1 MNHKSGYQRVVNT
14 EGKYFF
20 ASFEYIPVLDWGIVA
35 ELPVEEIYR
44 PYETFEKRFGP
55 FQVLQFYYF
64 LFTALYARQI
74 VNPIRKL
81 YELAGQVARG
91 NFNQKFRNEKLSGEI
106 GTLSKQFN
114 EMISYIRHSKANLQQ
129 KENQLQ
135 EQKRF

>member
-44 PYETFEKRFGP
+44 PYETFEKTLWTVSGITILLLSF
-55 FQVLQFYYF
+55 
-64 LFTALYARQI
+64 FTALYARQI

-91 NFNQKFRNEKLSGEI
+91 NFNQKIPEREI
-106 GTLSKQFN
+106 ERGKSVLYLNSLMK
-114 EMISYIRHSKANLQQ
+114 
-129 KENQLQ
+129 
-135 EQKRF
+135 